1 MFRKS
6 NVNKTVYFLVSLK
19 YIDIITVKTVTL
31 YIRNFIFFI
40 KNLKNKK
47 KKLAL
52 TLFYYVSREIWLG
65 NSKKHICIDQLK
77 FNIFSHLQEFKNV

>member
-40 KNLKNKK
+40 KNFKSKK

-52 TLFYYVSREIWLG
+52 TLFYYVSREI
-65 NSKKHICIDQLK
+65 
-77 FNIFSHLQEFKNV
+77 

>member
-52 TLFYYVSREIWLG
+52 TLFYYVSREI
-65 NSKKHICIDQLK
+65 
-77 FNIFSHLQEFKNV
+77 

>member
-1 MFRKS
+1 MFCKS

-40 KNLKNKK
+40 KNFKSKK

-52 TLFYYVSREIWLG
+52 TLFYYVSREI
-65 NSKKHICIDQLK
+65 
-77 FNIFSHLQEFKNV
+77 

>member
-6 NVNKTVYFLVSLK
+6 SVNKTVHFLVSLK

-52 TLFYYVSREIWLG
+52 TLFYYVSREI
-65 NSKKHICIDQLK
+65 
-77 FNIFSHLQEFKNV
+77 

>member
-31 YIRNFIFFI
+31 YVRNFIFFI

-52 TLFYYVSREIWLG
+52 TLFYYVSREI
-65 NSKKHICIDQLK
+65 
-77 FNIFSHLQEFKNV
+77 

>member
-40 KNLKNKK
+40 KNLKSKK

-52 TLFYYVSREIWLG
+52 TLFYYVSREI
-65 NSKKHICIDQLK
+65 
-77 FNIFSHLQEFKNV
+77 

>member
-40 KNLKNKK
+40 ENFKSKK

-52 TLFYYVSREIWLG
+52 TLFYYVSREI
-65 NSKKHICIDQLK
+65 
-77 FNIFSHLQEFKNV
+77 